1 MRVRIIEPIQ
11 KIQNVKK
18 KVCAYAR
25 VSTDHKSQ
33 GESLENQIQY
43 YENIISDNPHYDYV
57 WVFADKGITGT
68 TEDRP
73 EFQRML
79 ELSRSGNIDL
89 IITKSISGFARN
101 IAIVLETVREL
112 KDIGVE
118 ARFEKENINTLSGDG
133 ELMLTVLSSFAQE
146 ESKNVS
152 DNLKWAF
159 KRKFERGELMLNT
172 KWFLG
177 YDKDEYGDL
186 VVNHKEA
193 EVVKRIYDDYISGKG
208 CFTIARELNA
218 EGVPTVGNA
227 RWHGSAIII
236 ILKNEKYKDDAILQK
251 YYSPDHMKKNTR
263 RNNGE
268 VDSYY
273 IEDNHPPI
281 ISQEI

>member
-1 MRVRIIEPIQ
+1 
-11 KIQNVKK
+11 
-18 KVCAYAR
+18 
-25 VSTDHKSQ
+25 
-33 GESLENQIQY
+33 
-43 YENIISDNPHYDYV
+43 
-57 WVFADKGITGT
+57 
-68 TEDRP
+68 
-73 EFQRML
+73 
-79 ELSRSGNIDL
+79 
-89 IITKSISGFARN
+89 
-101 IAIVLETVREL
+101 
-112 KDIGVE
+112 
-118 ARFEKENINTLSGDG
+118 
-133 ELMLTVLSSFAQE
+133 MLTVLSSFAQE

-159 KRKFERGELMLNT
+159 KRKFEIGELMLNT

-227 RWHGSAIII
+227 RWYGSAIII
-236 ILKNEKYKDDAILQK
+236 ILKNEKYKGDVILQK